1 MLQQIC
7 FDLNGIFQVVM
18 FPNLSKTSTC
28 AITSRMDYKKKI
40 KILNIELVEVVTT
53 DLSITNS
60 SKLATT
66 HYYV

>member
-18 FPNLSKTSTC
+18 FPNLSKISTC

-40 KILNIELVEVVTT
+40 KILNIELVEVKSRTQ
-53 DLSITNS
+53 I
-60 SKLATT
+60 
-66 HYYV
+66 

>member
-18 FPNLSKTSTC
+18 FLNLSKTSTC
-28 AITSRMDYKKKI
+28 AITSRMDYKKI